1 LADVVVGQ
9 VAAQDL
15 AAAADRRGVAS
26 HTPGPSNDAPL
37 QKESYQKQLKRLVN
51 RLKSL
56 APEGVL
62 LAVLD
67 LANQKLG
74 YHSAPPTTTTTHT
87 PPSLQKLPPRA
98 TEKQMR
104 DVLNIMVGDKIAE
117 AADFGFDGLLV
128 GEQIGEGMLHE
139 NHPGGSHA
147 TRFGANVKV
156 DDDVLQALVLA
167 RCFTPEALQFI
178 REWNHGAQA
187 FIPDPSAPAATTSS
201 SPATAPAATTSSSPA
216 TAPAATT
223 SSSPATASAATTS
236 SSPATAPAAT
246 TSSSPATASAATTSS
261 SPATARAATSSSKP
275 ATAAARTTGK
285 RALDAMLC
293 HEDLSATSNL
303 TIAHL
308 EALFAAF
315 KSLLPAAHTEHILLP
330 VRPDKGRPKK
340 TPAQPA
346 QQVCV
351 LEYVFL
357 CTGGEGR

>member
-178 REWNHGAQA
+178 RGWNHGAQA
-187 FIPDPSAPAATTSS
+187 FIPDPSAPAATTSSSPATAPAATTSS

-246 TSSSPATASAATTSS
+246 TSSS
-261 SPATARAATSSSKP
+261 P

>member
-178 REWNHGAQA
+178 RGWNHGAQA

-201 SPATAPAATTSSSPA
+201 SPATAP
-216 TAPAATT
+216 
-223 SSSPATASAATTS
+223 AATTS